1 MPKPTPIEIKEQAR
15 ALLASGVGVNEVA
28 RRLGMSS
35 GGVSGLKKQFEKD
48 KSFEQLR
55 AEKQKEFIEKA
66 WKIAAKGVDL
76 VDRRLDQ
83 IAKSDENVSAT
94 DMREISTAVGTM
106 IDKARLAS
114 GEATQI
120 MGGSVNV
127 ITKFE
132 DL

>member
-1 MPKPTPIEIKEQAR
+1 MPKPTPIEVKEEAR
-15 ALLASGVGVNEVA
+15 ALLSSGVGVNEVA

-35 GGVSGLKKQFEKD
+35 AGVSGLKKQFEKD

-55 AEKQKEFIEKA
+55 AKKQKEFIDRA
-66 WKIAAKGVDL
+66 WEAASKGMDL
-76 VDRRLDQ
+76 INRRIDQ
-83 IAKSDENVSAT
+83 IASSDEKVAAT

-120 MGGSVNV
+120 VDGQIGIVR
-127 ITKFE
+127 FE